1 MDYHHISPHG
11 NEKTAICMYD
21 TSIDHSLY
29 KKHWAP
35 IKNSTVGVYQ
45 LHTNLTA
52 HRTLF
57 LASQPRYLS
66 YGSRWLYGVQATSLL
81 PASLLLF
88 GCTCNLS
95 KGMEQTSA
103 IKNNECDWNPVQHLY
118 FQTSKPSFNK
128 HVHPRGFGQCHDA
141 PGCKPM
147 CKMARS
153 DKSNHS
159 DRSFWNM
166 LRTELSKSKRTH
178 LSYGN
183 EYVWICYNFLLNS
196 SIPKKMFEVRIQ
208 Y

>member
-35 IKNSTVGVYQ
+35 IKNSTVRVYQ

-57 LASQPRYLS
+57 LAFQPRYLS

-95 KGMEQTSA
+95 EGTEQTSA
-103 IKNNECDWNPVQHLY
+103 IKDNECDWNPAQHLQ

-128 HVHPRGFGQCHDA
+128 HVHPRGFGQRHDA

-153 DKSNHS
+153 DKSNQVTGV
-159 DRSFWNM
+159 FETCFEQNFP
-166 LRTELSKSKRTH
+166 KSKNT
-178 LSYGN
+178 L
-183 EYVWICYNFLLNS
+183 VT
-196 SIPKKMFEVRIQ
+196 
-208 Y
+208 